1 MISSST
7 SRSSSRKPDI
17 ILKWLT
23 FLQVLNVL
31 DIFLWGRTMKG
42 EGFCQ
47 HRSSRQN
54 YFPKSCRW
62 KSSPSSC
69 HSVVIFAEYFIVLFV
84 KNVFVDIWIRFN
96 SRGHDMTNQTI
107 PHHKMVFQ
115 HGQHVCW
122 ILMFMGTDWTN
133 IASSNS
139 SSTETDQI
147 SHNKNVHQMIRHWN
161 VEHRCFLR

>member
-107 PHHKMVFQ
+107 PHHKMVFRTTCVLNFNVYGHRLNKYCKLKCVPQ
-115 HGQHVCW
+115 K
-122 ILMFMGTDWTN
+122 
-133 IASSNS
+133 
-139 SSTETDQI
+139 QI
-147 SHNKNVHQMIRHWN
+147 KLVITKMCTKW
-161 VEHRCFLR
+161 